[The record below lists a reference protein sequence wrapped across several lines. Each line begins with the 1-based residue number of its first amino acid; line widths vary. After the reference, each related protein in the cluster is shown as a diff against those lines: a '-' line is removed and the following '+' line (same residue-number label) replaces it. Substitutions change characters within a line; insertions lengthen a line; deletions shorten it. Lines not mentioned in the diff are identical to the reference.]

1 MLPVNRD
8 PGPTPINLNHAKPT
22 IFGERSSRGGKRV
35 ERKRRRKRGEG
46 QDGGRMDADKTR
58 NENVEEKRNLGE
70 RGRGGRSFCR
80 ILGNGRGMWYITK
93 RPYAPF
99 PPHEGRNGRKKR
111 ESDQAVRREVE
122 KRRAEVGEGGWRR
135 IQLSTQAT
143 VQMQAL
149 NV

>member
-1 MLPVNRD
+1 
-8 PGPTPINLNHAKPT
+8 
-22 IFGERSSRGGKRV
+22 
-35 ERKRRRKRGEG
+35 
-46 QDGGRMDADKTR
+46 MDADKTR

-93 RPYAPF
+93 RPY
-99 PPHEGRNGRKKR
+99 PPYEGRNGRKRR
-111 ESDQAVRREVE
+111 ERERKSDQAAREVE

>member
-1 MLPVNRD
+1 
-8 PGPTPINLNHAKPT
+8 
-22 IFGERSSRGGKRV
+22 
-35 ERKRRRKRGEG
+35 
-46 QDGGRMDADKTR
+46 MDADKTR

-70 RGRGGRSFCR
+70 RGRGGGSFCR

-93 RPYAPF
+93 RPY
-99 PPHEGRNGRKKR
+99 PPPSHEGRKRER
-111 ESDQAVRREVE
+111 ESDQAARRRRREVE

-143 VQMQAL
+143 VQMQTL